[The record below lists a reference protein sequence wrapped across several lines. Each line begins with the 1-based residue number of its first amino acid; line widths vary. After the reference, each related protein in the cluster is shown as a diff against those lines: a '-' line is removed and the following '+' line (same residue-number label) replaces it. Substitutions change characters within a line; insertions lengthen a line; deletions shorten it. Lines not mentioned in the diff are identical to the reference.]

1 MDEAAPLSEADHI
14 ALLQSGL
21 DHISQGITVTD
32 RDLRM
37 VGWNRRFFTMLDFP
51 ESLAR
56 LGSTYETFIRINA
69 ERGEYGPGDIEDLVA
84 QRVRTARRFEPHGF
98 ERVRPS
104 GQIIAVR
111 GEPLP
116 QGGFVTV
123 YTDVTEQRRQ
133 EQLIRERN
141 DALLVQAQRMEAV
154 GQLTGGLAHDFNN
167 LLTVILGNLAALEER
182 VGSAVFQEYIAPAIR
197 AGQRGVGITRRLLA
211 FARQQ
216 ALEPVPVDVAA
227 LIDGSVELLRR
238 SLPSS
243 IAIASTAES
252 CWPALADPGQ
262 LEGAIVNLALNAR
275 DAMPDGGSLSFAVA
289 PASLAEAAGDR
300 APGDYVRIA
309 VTDSGFG
316 MDARTLARV
325 FEPFFTTKKF
335 GTGSG
340 LGLSMVYGFVRQSGG
355 EIRID
360 STPGKGTTVTLLLPR
375 AYGAVAGDSTP
386 EDAAADGAGD
396 LVLLVEDDDDV
407 RLLVRR
413 QLLELGYKVLEARD
427 GAEGQALLRSV
438 PEIAVLVSDMIMPGP
453 VDGAALARTARA
465 MSARTR
471 IVLISGFA
479 PEDPSSGS
487 DEWPTLHKPFSKDQL
502 ARAIQR

>member
-1 MDEAAPLSEADHI
+1 MDEAAPLSEADHV

-32 RDLRM
+32 RALRL

-51 ESLAR
+51 EELAC
-56 LGSTYETFIRINA
+56 LGTTYETFIRINA
-69 ERGEYGPGDIEDLVA
+69 ERGEYGPGDIADLVA
-84 QRVRTARRFEPHGF
+84 QRVRTARAFKPHEF
-98 ERVRPS
+98 ERMRPS

-182 VGSAVFQEYIAPAIR
+182 VGGEVFREYVEPAIR

-216 ALEPVPVDVAA
+216 VLEPVPVDVAA
-227 LIDGSVELLRR
+227 LVAGSVTLLRR

-243 IAIASTAES
+243 IAIESTAES

-275 DAMPDGGSLSFAVA
+275 DAMPGGGTLTFGVA
-289 PASLAEAAGDR
+289 PASPAEAAGGC
-300 APGDYVRIA
+300 APGDYVQIT
-309 VTDSGFG
+309 VTDTGTG
-316 MDARTLARV
+316 MDADTLARA
-325 FEPFFTTKKF
+325 FEPFFTTKTF

-340 LGLSMVYGFVRQSGG
+340 LGLSMVYGFARQSGG
-355 EIRID
+355 DIRIA
-360 STPGKGTTVTLLLPR
+360 SAPGKGSTVSLLLPR
-375 AYGAVAGDSTP
+375 AYGAVAGGTA
-386 EDAAADGAGD
+386 DAAAPANGAGE

-407 RLLVRR
+407 RLLIRR

-427 GAEGQALLRSV
+427 GAEGQALLRSI
-438 PEIAVLVSDMIMPGP
+438 PEIAVLVSDVIMPGSI
-453 VDGAALARTARA
+453 DGTALARTARA
-465 MSARTR
+465 MAARTR
-471 IVLISGFA
+471 IVLISGFSPDGA
-479 PEDPSSGS
+479 QAA
-487 DEWPTLHKPFSKDQL
+487 EWPTLHKPFSKEQL